1 MPSKEGL
8 IAAARAHVEAT
19 HPGDCPRRI
28 EIVTDAGIRITIE
41 LLANGH
47 NGNGRA
53 PAMPL
58 PCRGLS
64 PLEDVILKALAAA
77 EPGVWVT
84 AETLARDTKQR
95 KSTSFTDILANLA
108 EAGVVESTPGRGYRL
123 PVSPTNS
130 EN

>member
-1 MPSKEGL
+1 MPSKTGL
-8 IAAARAHVEAT
+8 IEAARAYIEAV
-19 HPGDCPRRI
+19 CPEDDPQSI
-28 EIVTDAGIRITIE
+28 EIRTRTGLRLVIE
-41 LLANGH
+41 IPANGYH
-47 NGNGRA
+47 GNGRG

-64 PLEDVILKALAAA
+64 PIEDAILKALTTA